1 MKISVLIPAW
11 NAIKTLPDCLQSVSD
26 SGAEVIVVDDGS
38 VDGTASVVSAFP
50 DVILI
55 RQSNQGV
62 STARNTALE
71 RAQGEYVVFL
81 DADDR
86 LMDGALGR
94 LSAGLPA
101 EGVDIVI
108 MRSFGQDSE
117 KYPWSRLFAGG
128 TVCTKREMVQSG
140 YLRGSVC
147 GCAFRKSFL
156 DEAGLSFA
164 KGVPLSEDLVFMS
177 ACLSVCERVL
187 FLDVP
192 FYQVQERPESA
203 SRKMDPD
210 YVRRAS
216 RALVAASEQVK
227 EPAIYA
233 ATCRSIILG
242 MIHKAASVGYS
253 PSRLWKE
260 AGLDAVLPLPVPPES
275 RHKAEIRL
283 MNRSFPFYFRLK
295 QLRDLCR
302 RP

>member
-1 MKISVLIPAW
+1 MISVLIPAW
-11 NAIKTLPDCLQSVSD
+11 NAEETISDCLQSASGF
-26 SGAEVIVVDDGS
+26 GAEVIVVDDGS
-38 VDGTASVVSAFP
+38 VDGTASVVSMYP
-50 DVILI
+50 EVRLL
-55 RQSNQGV
+55 RQQNRGV
-62 STARNTALE
+62 SAARNAALE

-101 EGVDIVI
+101 EGADIVI
-108 MRSFGQDSE
+108 MRSFGRDSE
-117 KYPWSRLFAGG
+117 KYPWSRLFADGE
-128 TVCTKREMVQSG
+128 VCTKREMVRSG

-147 GCAFRKSFL
+147 GCAFRKGFL

-164 KGVPLSEDLVFMS
+164 EGVPLSEDLVFLS
-177 ACLSVCERVL
+177 ACLSVCERIL

-192 FYQVQERPESA
+192 FYQVRERPGSA
-203 SRKMDPD
+203 SRKTDPD

-216 RALVAASEQVK
+216 RALAAASERVK
-227 EPAIYA
+227 DPALFA
-233 ATCRSIILG
+233 SACRSIILG
-242 MIHKAASVGYS
+242 MIHQAAPAGCT

-260 AGLDAVLPLPVPPES
+260 AGLDAVLPLPVPSAS
-275 RHKAEIRL
+275 RHKVEFLL
-283 MNRSFPFYFRLK
+283 MNYAFPIYFRLK

>member
-1 MKISVLIPAW
+1 
-11 NAIKTLPDCLQSVSD
+11 
-26 SGAEVIVVDDGS
+26 
-38 VDGTASVVSAFP
+38 
-50 DVILI
+50 
-55 RQSNQGV
+55 
-62 STARNTALE
+62 
-71 RAQGEYVVFL
+71 
-81 DADDR
+81 
-86 LMDGALGR
+86 
-94 LSAGLPA
+94 
-101 EGVDIVI
+101 
-108 MRSFGQDSE
+108 
-117 KYPWSRLFAGG
+117 
-128 TVCTKREMVQSG
+128 
-140 YLRGSVC
+140 
-147 GCAFRKSFL
+147 
-156 DEAGLSFA
+156 
-164 KGVPLSEDLVFMS
+164 MS

-242 MIHKAASVGYS
+242 MIHRAASAGYS